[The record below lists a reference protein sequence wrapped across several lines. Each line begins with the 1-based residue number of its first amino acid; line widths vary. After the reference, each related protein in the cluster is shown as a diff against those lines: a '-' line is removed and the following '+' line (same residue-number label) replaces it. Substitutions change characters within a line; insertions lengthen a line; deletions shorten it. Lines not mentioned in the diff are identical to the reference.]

1 MKKELLNEDGMAL
14 VAVLMIL
21 LLMGFI
27 GMGLVDAT
35 TSEVKISRN
44 EKIRLDAFYA
54 AERGLEYSRTDTNIY
69 ATIGEGTVNTP
80 LAGVSLAVGDSDA
93 SGTVQWLYTSSKAPT
108 GSGNAIQDDAATQA
122 SYYLINVT
130 GANIRDSRVTLQSN
144 QARILPR

>member
-27 GMGLVDAT
+27 GMGLVDVT

-54 AERGLEYSRTDTNIY
+54 AERGIEYSRADPNIY
-69 ATIGEGTVNTP
+69 ATIGEGTMDTP
-80 LAGVSLAVGDSDA
+80 LTGVSLSAGSSDA
-93 SGTVQWLYTSSKAPT
+93 TGTVEYLYTGNPPKTS
-108 GSGNAIQDDAATQA
+108 GSGVEDDAPMQA
-122 SYYLINVT
+122 NYYLIEIT
-130 GANIRDSRVTLQSN
+130 GTNIRDSRVTLETN
-144 QARILPR
+144 YARILPK